1 MAKKDYYEVLEL
13 SKNASSEDI
22 KKSYRKLAKK
32 YHPDI
37 NKDPGAEEKFKE
49 INEAYEVLSDPQKK
63 QIYDQYG
70 HAGLENGG
78 MGGFEGFSSGG
89 FGDLNDIFESFMGGM
104 GGMGGFSN
112 FGFGGSRSARSNA
125 PIKGDNR
132 YIQISIE
139 FLEAVK
145 GVSKTITI
153 NVDKKCEK
161 CDGTGAKSKNDI
173 KRCSTCNGSGKV
185 TRQQRTA
192 FGIMQSV
199 VDCPDCR
206 GTGKT
211 ILNKCPNCNGEGYIN
226 KKENVEVKI
235 PAGISTGQQVR
246 ISGYGERGYNGGP
259 NGDLYIEINVKDHK
273 FFQREGNDIYIT
285 VPISVVDA
293 TLGCKV
299 DVPTCNGDVTLT
311 IPAGSQP
318 GQKLRLKGYGVK
330 NLRSNDIGDQYVEL
344 RVEIPTKL
352 NKEEKELYQKLKAK
366 GSKESVFDKFKKA
379 FK

>member
-89 FGDLNDIFESFMGGM
+89 FGDLNDIFESFM

-273 FFQREGNDIYIT
+273 FFHREGNDIYIT

>member
-1 MAKKDYYEVLEL
+1 MAKRDYYEVLEL

-104 GGMGGFSN
+104 GGFSN

-145 GVSKTITI
+145 GVSKT
-153 NVDKKCEK
+153 K
-161 CDGTGAKSKNDI
+161 
-173 KRCSTCNGSGKV
+173 
-185 TRQQRTA
+185 
-192 FGIMQSV
+192 
-199 VDCPDCR
+199 
-206 GTGKT
+206 
-211 ILNKCPNCNGEGYIN
+211 
-226 KKENVEVKI
+226 
-235 PAGISTGQQVR
+235 
-246 ISGYGERGYNGGP
+246 GERKKGKQSLPFY
-259 NGDLYIEINVKDHK
+259 
-273 FFQREGNDIYIT
+273 RIT
-285 VPISVVDA
+285 WSR
-293 TLGCKV
+293 T
-299 DVPTCNGDVTLT
+299 
-311 IPAGSQP
+311 Q
-318 GQKLRLKGYGVK
+318 
-330 NLRSNDIGDQYVEL
+330 
-344 RVEIPTKL
+344 
-352 NKEEKELYQKLKAK
+352 
-366 GSKESVFDKFKKA
+366 
-379 FK
+379 

>member
-1 MAKKDYYEVLEL
+1 MAKRDYYEVLEL

-89 FGDLNDIFESFMGGM
+89 FGDLSDIFESFM

-273 FFQREGNDIYIT
+273 FFHRKGNDIYIT